1 MRGAGIILGRAH
13 PHRLSWVLTRLLAA
27 WLKLVHST
35 GDHVQESPTL
45 DFWRRTITITLRF
58 NTSLYIRNIKSNFN
72 MGIVF
77 VFRIFNSCSFSHQKL
92 SKRRSLCVIT
102 QLGDGHICRW
112 TWSIGLRSGQS
123 VNLSSISVHC
133 NLGLILKHCLL

>member
-1 MRGAGIILGRAH
+1 MRGAAIILGRAH

-27 WLKLVHST
+27 WLKLVHSRR
-35 GDHVQESPTL
+35 
-45 DFWRRTITITLRF
+45 RRTITITLRF

-112 TWSIGLRSGQS
+112 TWSSGLRSGQS
-123 VNLSSISVHC
+123 VEQPERTTKDYLSISVHC
-133 NLGLILKHCLL
+133 Q